1 MGLLDCANEN
11 CYSVD
16 WRRFPTNCG
25 AFGKLKCPSPQEFTI
40 SAQKNANARGGSP
53 GGRGRAGRS
62 WFCLMRKL
70 KYYLKFV
77 LFDEQKPAKKFLKQG
92 INVRYISGR
101 LSHNSLSTESPLL
114 RSPFS
119 EGRGACAQA
128 ISNNSS
134 IKIKDTTQVLMTSSE
149 DFVISNTAHVLPQND
164 IFLSSVR
171 REFQLSFLYSFKILK
186 FPKKHF

>member
-1 MGLLDCANEN
+1 MKTATVWID
-11 CYSVD
+11 D
-16 WRRFPTNCG
+16 
-25 AFGKLKCPSPQEFTI
+25 
-40 SAQKNANARGGSP
+40 GSP
-53 GGRGRAGRS
+53 LTAGHLASSSVPALRNLPSQPKKMQMPGGVARAGGVGLGAVGFDWCVNQNITLS
-62 WFCLMRKL
+62 
-70 KYYLKFV
+70 
-77 LFDEQKPAKKFLKQG
+77 LFFSIRDALYEEQKPAKKFLKQG